1 MLENILYNLKVLRY
15 QLSGAYISSLNG
27 VYDLYVN
34 VKCMFLIQIWI
45 QIDIKS
51 VLEVLEAILSLVQSK
66 QSGPW
71 EMFKSQINSIQ
82 IEWSLK
88 YKQSFYPRFWT
99 PTSRNKLDAN

>member
-1 MLENILYNLKVLRY
+1 MSKIYPNLSTDYVKLNYLEHIFYF
-15 QLSGAYISSLNG
+15 
-27 VYDLYVN
+27 DLDS
-34 VKCMFLIQIWI
+34 IQGPQFWNW
-45 QIDIKS
+45 
-51 VLEVLEAILSLVQSK
+51 VQSK